1 MTSSTTP
8 IATGTLPSASSID
21 IQQLEKVIT
30 TIRLSIQTVT
40 NGGVTPRAIG
50 QGALVCANVNGR
62 ARDMVA
68 AMPTSQISWV
78 SSSIILFVIYNDVLY
93 F

>member
-1 MTSSTTP
+1 MIDFEFEPVFAFYSMTSSTTP

-21 IQQLEKVIT
+21 IQQLEKVIS

-50 QGALVCANVNGR
+50 QGALVCADVNVR
-62 ARDMVA
+62 ARDMVGHV
-68 AMPTSQISWV
+68 TWSGT
-78 SSSIILFVIYNDVLY
+78 
-93 F
+93 